1 MFSPLQKNFGSI
13 IGFPGAQ
20 PTDNNLLEAD
30 CDILVPAAGEQQ
42 ITAEI
47 AENIKAKVIAI
58 IQTNTYM
65 YIISFNDW
73 LLTLSL

>member
-1 MFSPLQKNFGSI
+1 MFSTLQKNFGSI

-47 AENIKAKVIAI
+47 AENIKAKV
-58 IQTNTYM
+58 M
-65 YIISFNDW
+65 F
-73 LLTLSL
+73 